1 MGRPDPDGLGGE
13 RAVNEPLFRQDS
25 LDEAV
30 AALRRDLL
38 ADDGPRISTMR
49 NYRFAILPYRPQ
61 EELKLRQHMR
71 RLTDDLRAAG
81 WAVLPI
87 SLQKLLLDRLRATGE
102 ANVQALIQREKS
114 LHAKN
119 PERALAYLRDKIAPH
134 VEGPEGIAADVARL
148 IDGFAAENPA
158 GADRTL
164 VLIGRAGALYPFFRS
179 SALLK
184 QIDGKTR
191 NIPVVLLYP
200 GERKDTT
207 ALSFM
212 GELTSDRDY
221 RPRIYP

>member
-1 MGRPDPDGLGGE
+1 MT
-13 RAVNEPLFRQDS
+13 EPLFQQGA

-38 ADDGPRISTMR
+38 DPDGPQISTMR
-49 NYRFAILPYRPQ
+49 NYRFAILPYRPKD
-61 EELKLRQHMR
+61 EFKLRQLMR
-71 RLTDDLRAAG
+71 RLTDELRADG
-81 WAVLPI
+81 WGILPI
-87 SLQKLLLDRLRATGE
+87 SLQQLLLERIRATGE
-102 ANVQALIQREKS
+102 ANVTALIRREKQ
-114 LHAKN
+114 LFEKD
-119 PERALAYLRDKIAPH
+119 PERALAHLRDKIAPH
-134 VEGPEGIAADVARL
+134 IEGPDGIAADIARL
-148 IDGFAAENPA
+148 VNQFAEENPDR
-158 GADRTL
+158 ADRTL

-184 QIDGKTR
+184 HIDGKTR

-212 GELTSDRDY
+212 GELDADRDY

>member
-1 MGRPDPDGLGGE
+1 MSPIT
-13 RAVNEPLFRQDS
+13 EPLFPSES
-25 LDEAV
+25 LAEAV

-38 ADDGPRISTMR
+38 ADNGPQISTMR
-49 NYRFAILPYRPQ
+49 NYRFAILPYRPSD
-61 EELKLRQHMR
+61 ELKLREHVR
-71 RLTDDLRAAG
+71 RLTDELRAAG

-87 SLQKLLLDRLRATGE
+87 SLQKLLLDRLRATGDE
-102 ANVQALIQREKS
+102 NVKAVIQRERSLFAKS
-114 LHAKN
+114 
-119 PERALAYLRDKIAPH
+119 PDRALAYLGDKIAPH
-134 VEGPEGIAADVARL
+134 VEGPAGIAADVARL
-148 IDGFAAENPA
+148 IDDFATENPA

-200 GERKDTT
+200 GEYKDN

-221 RPRIYP
+221 RPRIYSSARP